1 MQKKQYHY
9 DEATCSFVPFEYNR
23 RELFLHSS
31 SLWILNVMILAG
43 ALLSLMSTQY
53 GTPGELALKAEN
65 EVLLEQLE
73 ATRNRIENI
82 EIRIDEIA
90 KADNEMYRS
99 ILGLNTISLEERNAG
114 TGGSRMYEEFDA
126 LSAET
131 GDLLRM
137 THTMLDNLNR
147 RVSIQQLSFDELKSF
162 YNNNSERMRH
172 IPAIKPVDNIL
183 ISAYGMRLHPVLGY
197 RRMHDGV
204 DFRSEVGAPVYATGA
219 GTISTA
225 SMSGTYGRL
234 IAIDHDYGYETRYAH
249 LSRFADGIRR
259 GTKVNRGD
267 LIGYTGRS
275 GMVNGPH
282 LHYEV
287 WVNGEP
293 VDPLMYLFA
302 NTTPE
307 EYRMYQDLAATE
319 HVSMD

>member
-9 DEATCSFVPFEYNR
+9 DEETCSFVPVAYNR
-23 RELFLHSS
+23 GEMLLHTS
-31 SLWILNVMILAG
+31 SLWILNVMVIAV
-43 ALLSLMSTQY
+43 ALLSVMTTLY
-53 GTPGELALKAEN
+53 VTPGELALKAEN
-65 EVLLEQLE
+65 EVLVQQLE
-73 ATRNRIENI
+73 STQNRIENI

-137 THTMLDNLNR
+137 THSMLDNLNR
-147 RVSIQQLSFDELKSF
+147 RVSIQQLSFEELKAY

-172 IPAIKPVDNIL
+172 IPAIKPVDNML

-197 RRMHDGV
+197 RKMHDGV

-219 GTISTA
+219 GTITMA

-234 IAIDHDYGYETRYAH
+234 ITIDHGYNFETRYAH
-249 LSRFADGIRR
+249 LSRFADGVRK
-259 GTKVNRGD
+259 GTEVSRGD

-275 GMVNGPH
+275 GMVSGPH

-287 WVNGEP
+287 WVDGAP
-293 VDPLMYLFA
+293 VDPLLYLFA